1 MFAKPVPEKSDG
13 QVLAALSTAA
23 GQHLTAV
30 LRSHALQKAMNAAA
44 LTLLRLEVCFI
55 SYSLLQVSPI
65 LGIFGDLRLANARRY
80 RGSLAD
86 LIIAQGG
93 KLSIANREK
102 STRRSKCQ
110 AAKELDFALCA
121 GGPSGQIDANEP
133 AVRCGFGGMLVQNLH
148 FLPYFQLLLPISWK
162 IVPYYNCIGGNLCYT
177 ISVSLCLKIGR
188 AGFRACFPRVDTA
201 VLADRERQHL
211 PRSRRLCMLRPP
223 AQEF

>member
-44 LTLLRLEVCFI
+44 LTLLRLE
-55 SYSLLQVSPI
+55 SLLHFVFPPSKFPQYWAF
-65 LGIFGDLRLANARRY
+65 FGDLRLANARRY

-86 LIIAQGG
+86 FDYSAR
-93 KLSIANREK
+93 REG
-102 STRRSKCQ
+102 
-110 AAKELDFALCA
+110 LDFALCA

-162 IVPYYNCIGGNLCYT
+162 IVPYYNCIGGKFMLYYIC
-177 ISVSLCLKIGR
+177 ISVSKNRQSGLSGLLS
-188 AGFRACFPRVDTA
+188 AG
-201 VLADRERQHL
+201 
-211 PRSRRLCMLRPP
+211 
-223 AQEF
+223 